1 LIILP
6 IPNLSRESI
15 ALWLHKAGKTRK
27 YLAQL
32 CSSLHIILLL
42 FGQEI
47 VSKTRSSITHAA
59 ASSGIKS
66 LAKLSRL
73 RSSRY
78 IRRLPTRAGSL
89 VVLRLSAI
97 STHLLSECR
106 FWRSKLVVAEGFGVW
121 CSVDVES
128 SDCVCTPRRVRRC
141 AWACP
146 LALAPLPRLLAARRG
161 RRFRGSLSL
170 APPSANPTRQTF
182 SVTSTHQSSFYSHI
196 PLHIFALSPPPIE
209 LPTILSRHLHDYF
222 RTYFYL
228 ITIL

>member
-170 APPSANPTRQTF
+170 SRLHLQTRPGKLSLSPTLT
-182 SVTSTHQSSFYSHI
+182 SPLSTHTFPSIFLLSALPQYNCPRSSLAICTTTFEHI
-196 PLHIFALSPPPIE
+196 S
-209 LPTILSRHLHDYF
+209 T
-222 RTYFYL
+222 
-228 ITIL
+228 